1 MSEEMERPRGVVE
14 ADHSRRLDAALT
26 ALRWTSADLADV
38 LGVGVSTARRW
49 REGLYPVPD
58 AVMDW
63 VEGMARAVEGVGP
76 PPRRV
81 KVGHRPSGEVDEWAD
96 WG

>member
-1 MSEEMERPRGVVE
+1 MSGGMGKVAGVVE
-14 ADHSRRLDAALT
+14 AGLSRRLDAALT

-58 AVMDW
+58 AIMEW
-63 VEGMARAVEGVGP
+63 IEGMARAVEGVGP